1 MRVAIVGN
9 GKTGAAVSGLLS
21 QDQISGIYDSKNV
34 LTIEALQNADVAI
47 VFVNAKI
54 LQELLPIL
62 LETNTPVIC
71 GTTGYDWEQNFIS
84 YINQNQKTWIV
95 ANNFSLS
102 MVVVKNILASLGQLN
117 QLHENTDYSITEKH
131 YVQKVDTPSGTAV
144 SWRNWL
150 NIGDVSI
157 ESIREGDIKG
167 QHQVK
172 VNTHHETI
180 EFKHTA
186 HDRSLFA
193 EGAIWAAREVFQR
206 GITGF
211 IYFDELV
218 GERLC
223 L

>member
-9 GKTGAAVSGLLS
+9 GKTGTAVSGLLS

-117 QLHENTDYSITEKH
+117 QLHENADYSITEKH
-131 YVQKVDTPSGTAV
+131 HVQKVDTPSGTAV

-167 QHQVK
+167 QHQLK

-206 GITGF
+206 GIMGF
-211 IYFDELV
+211 VYFDELV

>member
-9 GKTGAAVSGLLS
+9 GKTGSAVASLLL
-21 QDQISGIYDSKNV
+21 QDEISGIYDSKNV
-34 LTIEALQNADVAI
+34 LTVQALQSADVAI

-62 LETNTPVIC
+62 LEANTPVIC
-71 GTTGYDWEQNFIS
+71 GTTGYDWNQDFIN
-84 YINQNQKTWIV
+84 YINQNQKTLIV

-102 MVVVKNILASLGQLN
+102 MVVIRNILASLGQLN
-117 QLHENTDYSITEKH
+117 QLHESANYSITEKH
-131 YVQKVDTPSGTAV
+131 HVQKVDTPSGTAV

-150 NIGDVSI
+150 SIGDVSI
-157 ESIREGDIKG
+157 ESIREGDTKG

-172 VNTHHETI
+172 VNTQHETI
-180 EFKHTA
+180 EFKHIA

-193 EGAIWAAREVFQR
+193 EGAIWAAREVFQS

-211 IYFDELV
+211 VYFDELV